1 MSVACVVTLIAQC
14 VGPALFSL
22 CVSLYLHF
30 FCSYSHII
38 QFAFI
43 LFVASRVISVCT
55 VVIK

>member
-30 FCSYSHII
+30 F
-38 QFAFI
+38 
-43 LFVASRVISVCT
+43 VCMLT
-55 VVIK
+55 LSSLLLSCLLLLV